1 MLSFATDFP
10 VRAGTTAACFLAV
23 VQEWISGSP
32 HTEFSSQALEAI
44 KGSGRVSLDA
54 GTESVLSLRV
64 EQSGG
69 SASSVRY
76 HREDGQLHWTSLV
89 TFSEGP
95 ELTPVVAIRVFCEAA
110 NPSVVVPSAKKPV
123 FVRLILDRLGGGWDD
138 RLEVGEV
145 PLTVSAQD
153 LPAVI
158 AFITGKGHNRLP
170 VVYVSSGFNGQPK
183 VDSANLARKLAGMAH
198 VLVEPDR
205 HYSVALRDKVGGQNA
220 FGGTVGI
227 YWPGG
232 DGRRT
237 QIRHADYASRS
248 ALLDAVVDEVRMALV
263 NRRPLDRCTFAAV
276 QETLAKQEIEVLKGR
291 ESLAID
297 EYAKVFDGELEAQ
310 ALKLADAEREIARLA
325 AEVRMYEARHPLE
338 DGLALSVGQE
348 RDLYP
353 NEISAMVL
361 RVFAEYYESTSGDT
375 RRRDLIK
382 AILDNNVEDEFA
394 SQAKARIKEAL
405 RGYVRMES
413 KVKKEFEDLGFEIT
427 NQGKHPKLVFRSDDR
442 YTFTL
447 ASSGGD
453 SQHGGLNAASALS
466 RLLF

>member
-10 VRAGTTAACFLAV
+10 VRAGTTAADFLAV

-32 HTEFSSQALEAI
+32 HTEFSAPVLEAI
-44 KGSGRVSLDA
+44 NSPGRVSLNA

-64 EQSGG
+64 DQLGG

-89 TFSEGP
+89 TFSGGP

-123 FVRLILDRLGGGWDD
+123 FVRLIFDRLGGGLDD
-138 RLEVGEV
+138 QLQVDEEPRTVG
-145 PLTVSAQD
+145 AQD

-158 AFITGKGHNRLP
+158 SFITGKGQNRLP
-170 VVYVSSGFNGQPK
+170 VVYVSSGFNGHPK
-183 VDSANLARKLAGMAH
+183 VDPVKLARKLAGMAH
-198 VLVEPDR
+198 VLVEPSR
-205 HYSVALRDKVGGQNA
+205 EYSLELRDQVGGQNA

-237 QIRHADYASRS
+237 HIRHADFESRS

-276 QETLAKQEIEVLKGR
+276 QETLARQEIEVLKGR

-297 EYAKVFDGELEAQ
+297 EYAKVFDGEMEAH

-325 AEVRMYEARHPLE
+325 SEVRMYEARHPLE
-338 DGLALSVGQE
+338 DGLTLSVGQE

-361 RVFAEYYESTSGDT
+361 RVLAEYYESSSGDT

-382 AILDNNVEDEFA
+382 AILDSNVEGAFA
-394 SQAKARIKEAL
+394 ADAKARIKEAL
-405 RGYVRMES
+405 RGYVKMDS
-413 KVKKEFEDLGFEIT
+413 KVKKEFEELGFEIS
-427 NQGKHPKLVFRSDDR
+427 NQGKHPKLLFRSDDR

-447 ASSGGD
+447 ASTGGD